1 MSRVNLGDLDAL
13 DKILKLNLEA
23 PVVDIQSKIMHLM
36 NEAEYDRLFADNN
49 VRNKGRLRSLRA
61 G

>member
-1 MSRVNLGDLDAL
+1 LGDLDAL